1 MASTDEKIGRK
12 RCTSWGPPRTK
23 FGKRKGAKGVRQA
36 VKDAIRKFRKE
47 KNARR

>member
-23 FGKRKGAKGVRQA
+23 YGKRKGAKGVRA
-36 VKDAIRKFRKE
+36 FAKLMIRKLWKE
-47 KNARR
+47 NDAR